1 MSLVKIAALGAA
13 SYVGYRLWQKSK
25 DEGQG
30 TPAAF
35 AHGQAG
41 HGDSSP
47 VRDAGPDAMRDGDQR
62 PWTPVDQQIDE
73 SFPASDPP
81 GNY

>member
-1 MSLVKIAALGAA
+1 MSLLKIAALGAA
-13 SYVGYRLWQKSK
+13 GFVAYRMYQTAR
-25 DEGQG
+25 DEEG

-35 AHGQAG
+35 AHGHASG
-41 HGDSSP
+41 GT
-47 VRDAGPDAMRDGDQR
+47 VRDAGPDAMRDEVQR